1 MAERPILFSGPMVR
15 AILDGRKTQTRRAV
29 KPQPVQGSVFC
40 DSDSRIQPGDQLWVR
55 EAWRPF
61 TWTENGGPWV
71 FQYKSD
77 RATMVERDIKP
88 DKVSDYED
96 WNLRVWQQASDECV
110 SAGFETG
117 GDDHFIRDPNSGEAP
132 GWRSSIYMPRWASRL
147 TLNVTAVRA
156 ERLQEISR
164 EDAIGEGAFLADE
177 SEKQQAARVAIFEG
191 QESVG
196 PVGYFREVWDTI
208 NGRTQPWQ
216 SNPWVWVYEFEVAE

>member
-29 KPQPVQGSVFC
+29 KPQPVQGSVFR

-77 RATMVERDIKP
+77 RATMAERDIEPHKE
-88 DKVSDYED
+88 SDYED
-96 WNLRVWQQASDECV
+96 WNLRVWQQASDECI

-117 GDDHFIRDPNSGEAP
+117 GDGHFIRDPNSEEAP

-156 ERLQEISR
+156 ERLQEISCA
-164 EDAIGEGAFLADE
+164 DAIREGIPA
-177 SEKQQAARVAIFEG
+177 
-191 QESVG
+191 
-196 PVGYFREVWDTI
+196 PVSSQTIDCDTPDPRDDFKSLWDSTNGKKHPRE
-208 NGRTQPWQ
+208 
-216 SNPWVWVYEFEVAE
+216 SNPWVWVYEIDVAGE